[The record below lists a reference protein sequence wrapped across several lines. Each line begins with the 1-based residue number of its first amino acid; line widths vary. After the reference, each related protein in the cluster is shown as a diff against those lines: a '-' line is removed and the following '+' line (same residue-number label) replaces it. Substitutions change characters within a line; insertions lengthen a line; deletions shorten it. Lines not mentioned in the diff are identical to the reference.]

1 MGNNMSRMHEI
12 PDETRLVSSI
22 RKGDHE
28 AFETV
33 YIAYSGML
41 MKYAGMIVK
50 NRDAAYEV
58 VQDTFVSVWMN
69 RKKLDPSKPVRNYLL
84 RAVHNNSLKYVR
96 KEMSRHST
104 EQKAA
109 SAERIVISS
118 LEQDNSPKYDIEG
131 LIPAV
136 DRLPEQSR
144 RIFKMSYWEDMKSM
158 DIASE
163 LSISVRTVESILYK
177 ARKRLREEL
186 KLG

>member
-1 MGNNMSRMHEI
+1 MGNDMSRMHEI

-33 YIAYSGML
+33 YIAYSGIL
-41 MKYAGMIVK
+41 MKYAGMI
-50 NRDAAYEV
+50 
-58 VQDTFVSVWMN
+58 DTFVSVWMN